1 MLVFVFYHIYDPIS
15 INMFIAIFILLI
27 CTATRIKR
35 FIAITVCISTY
46 MEIFLEP
53 NIDGRNW
60 ETRCHYQVNGFSSQ
74 ELDKRSP
81 LINFMFFRTISACFF
96 LGVIPYILYLIAFLG
111 NNKKDALNII
121 KSSPVNFIFTII
133 MCLILIYITLSRK
146 EINRDMYIEHW
157 KEVKRNEKIQ

>member
-1 MLVFVFYHIYDPIS
+1 MV
-15 INMFIAIFILLI
+15 
-27 CTATRIKR
+27 
-35 FIAITVCISTY
+35 
-46 MEIFLEP
+46 
-53 NIDGRNW
+53 
-60 ETRCHYQVNGFSSQ
+60 
-74 ELDKRSP
+74 
-81 LINFMFFRTISACFF
+81 F